1 MKITVVMDNNVPTMA
16 QAPFVAEHGL
26 SFLIEEG
33 GKTILFDTGQTG
45 GVITNLDL
53 IGVHPSALDMIV
65 LSHGHYDHTGGLA
78 KVLQLARKDVEVVA
92 HACAFDA
99 HGSASAGKRRYVG
112 VPFAREHLQGLGG
125 VWDLREGPRRLTE
138 KLYFSGSVPR
148 VTDYEVGDPRLVK
161 ANVEDQVPDNI
172 DDDISLF
179 YSGERGLVVI
189 GGCAHS
195 GLVNTVKHGF
205 AVTGLDKLQ
214 GWIGGTHLG
223 PAPAD
228 QQDRTIAQL
237 QAWQPELVAANHCT
251 GFAML
256 SRLQQIFGERF
267 KPAFVGETIT
277 V

>member
-1 MKITVVMDNNVPTMA
+1 MKITIAMDNNVPIA
-16 QAPFVAEHGL
+16 APLPLTAEHGL

-33 GKTILFDTGQTG
+33 GKTILYDTGQTG
-45 GVITNLDL
+45 AVIDNLAL
-53 IGVHPSALDMIV
+53 LGVHASKLDMIV
-65 LSHGHYDHTGGLA
+65 LSHGHYDHTGGLVR
-78 KVLQLARKDVEVVA
+78 VLQQARKDVEVVA
-92 HACAFDA
+92 HARAFDE
-99 HGSASAGKRRYVG
+99 HGAFSGGRRKSVG
-112 VPFAREHLQGLGG
+112 VPYTRQYLQGIGG
-125 VWDLREGPRRLTE
+125 VWDLRETPRKLTE

-161 ANVEDQVPDNI
+161 AGSSGDVKDHI
-172 DDDISLF
+172 DDDTSLF
-179 YSGERGLVVI
+179 YRGERGLVVI
-189 GGCAHS
+189 GGCSHS

-205 AVTGLDKLQ
+205 TVTGLDKLQ

-237 QAWQPELVAANHCT
+237 QAWQPEFVAANHCT

-267 KPAFVGETIT
+267 KAAFVGETIT
-277 V
+277 L